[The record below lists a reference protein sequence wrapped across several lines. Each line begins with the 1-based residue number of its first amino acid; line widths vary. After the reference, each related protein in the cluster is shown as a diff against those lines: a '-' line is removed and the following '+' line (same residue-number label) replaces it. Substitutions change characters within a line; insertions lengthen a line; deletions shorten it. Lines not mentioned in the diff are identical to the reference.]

1 MIDINKLGR
10 EFEIYTTVDYIGRGF
25 PIILP
30 RGARMIR
37 TLRNYVEKEEENQ
50 GYKVVRTPSISN
62 SEVYK
67 KEDRYELQKNR
78 LFVIKNFDEE
88 NKNEIVLKP
97 YVQPFHCSIY
107 KENQHSYKELPIKY
121 CETSTVFRKE
131 KDVKG
136 ILKTRQITMSDA
148 SIFCEPDKIEKS
160 IKDAIRIQQKYIKK
174 LDLEVKYIVSTWDD
188 TNKENYI
195 GKIDEWNSVVQAMKN
210 SLDDLEIKYVVD
222 NNARIYGPSIRIIHN
237 DKDFLRTQVDFEIP
251 HRFDLKYTDK
261 TNIERFPMYI
271 HHTIVGSYEQLMA
284 MLIERYQGDFPLW
297 IAPDQVEIICSNA
310 DYENFAKEVK
320 DQLVNNG
327 IRAEIDNSIGSS
339 QNRLKKQQKL
349 KVPYIVLI
357 GKEEYDSNTLKVVK
371 SDGTKKYNLDDLIWE
386 VKECLSQF

>member
-37 TLRNYVEKEEENQ
+37 TLRNNVEKEEESQ
-50 GYKVVRTPSISN
+50 GYKIVRTPSISN

-67 KEDRYELQKNR
+67 KEDRYDLQKNR

-97 YVQPFHCSIY
+97 YVQPFHCSIF
-107 KENQHSYKELPIKY
+107 KENQHSYKEFPIKY

-148 SIFCEPDKIEKS
+148 SIFCEPEKVEES
-160 IKDAIRIQQKYIKK
+160 IKSALKIQQKYIKK
-174 LDLEVKYIVSTWDD
+174 LDLEVKYIVSTWED
-188 TNKENYI
+188 TEKENYI
-195 GKIDEWNSVVQAMKN
+195 GKIDEWNNTVEAMKN
-210 SLDDLEIKYVVD
+210 SLESLKIDYVIEP
-222 NNARIYGPSIRIIHN
+222 NARFYGPSIRIIHN
-237 DKDFLRTQVDFEIP
+237 GKDFLRTQVDFEIP
-251 HRFDLKYTDK
+251 HRFELKYTDK
-261 TNIERFPMYI
+261 TNTEKFPIYI
-271 HHTIVGSYEQLMA
+271 HHTVVGSYEQLMA

-297 IAPDQVEIICSNA
+297 IAPDQVQIICNSSE
-310 DYENFAKEVK
+310 YEKFANEVK
-320 DQLVNNG
+320 KELVNNG
-327 IRAEIDNSIGSS
+327 IRAEIDNSIGSR
-339 QNRLKKQQKL
+339 QRRIKKQQKL

-357 GKEEYDSNTLKVVK
+357 GKDEFDSNTLKVLK
-371 SDGTKKYNLDDLIWE
+371 GDLTKKYNLDDLIWE